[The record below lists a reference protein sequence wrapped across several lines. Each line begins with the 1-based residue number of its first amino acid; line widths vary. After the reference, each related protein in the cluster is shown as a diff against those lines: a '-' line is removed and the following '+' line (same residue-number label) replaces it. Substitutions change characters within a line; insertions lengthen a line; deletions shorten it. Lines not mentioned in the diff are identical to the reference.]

1 MIDKNSTLS
10 LAESCTGGFLSTFF
24 TSKSGASKYFKGS
37 IVTYTNESKIKLLGI
52 KSDYID
58 KYGVV
63 SKCIVEL
70 MAQNIRK
77 KYNTTYGL
85 ATTGYMELSPPFSR
99 REKLR
104 AWVAIS
110 SKNYIISDCIFL
122 KKNRLE
128 NICDVS
134 YALLN
139 LFRKE
144 IL

>member
-1 MIDKNSTLS
+1 M
-10 LAESCTGGFLSTFF
+10 
-24 TSKSGASKYFKGS
+24 
-37 IVTYTNESKIKLLGI
+37 
-52 KSDYID
+52 
-58 KYGVV
+58 V

-85 ATTGYMELSPPFSR
+85 STTGYMELSSSFSR
-99 REKLR
+99 QEKLR

-134 YALLN
+134 YGLLN

-144 IL
+144 II